1 MAVEQGI
8 AISIGG
14 GLDKTSSSYDLFK
27 TPGVATR
34 LKNFEASLH
43 GGYRRVNGYRKF
55 LSSPVLSVTV
65 SDGGSGYDAGTT
77 IQFTDIEGNGSGAA
91 GTATVVG
98 GVITAITITAGG
110 TGYQIPP
117 IISFHNT
124 GALTTATADVRA
136 ILNTETTP
144 SGGVTPIKGVYA
156 YAEGGW
162 ACQNGNI
169 YWSENGYNWIQVN
182 KDYGTCSAGGYTTQ
196 QSCEEANK
204 IWTADWAT
212 EANLTTATTVALDTD
227 GRYNFSE
234 YIPSSVPISRITAVN
249 GADTP
254 VYLETQLVS
263 GTRQFKFSRGMYD
276 TFGLSKATPV
286 YADIPKPQYCTTHD
300 DHTVIAGWLD
310 KPETL
315 YYSTRYD
322 DVDFTGASAGQ
333 VNTGDE
339 LTGIKTFRQELVV
352 FGRNSLSKLINISN
366 STTIALVDITKNIGC
381 VDGFSIQEIGGDLVF
396 LAPDGIRTVAAT
408 ARIDDIELSSISHKI
423 LPIIN
428 DIVNNIDKYDL
439 SSVVIRTQNQYRLF
453 YCNVNTGK
461 LSQKGIIGTFKI
473 SPQGMPVWEWAE
485 TEGIPVA
492 AMASGFDSRTVER
505 AYHGDYAGFVHMHN
519 VGNSFDGS
527 AIDAVFKTPDIDYG
541 DIGIRKTLHFTKLS
555 VKPEGITD
563 INLAVRYDFED
574 PEIAQP
580 AVFPLG
586 SVLAPSLFG
595 VAVFGTSKFG
605 TPEVPMKR
613 ITLWG
618 SGFSNSFK
626 FSSKDTYPP
635 YSIQGMYVDLIPS
648 GRR

>member
-55 LSSPVLSVTV
+55 LASPVVSVTV
-65 SDGGSGYDAGTT
+65 SDGGTGYDAGTT
-77 IQFTDIEGNGSGAA
+77 VSFTDEDGNGTGAA
-91 GTATVVG
+91 GTVTVVG
-98 GVITAITITAGG
+98 GVITAVTITSSGD
-110 TGYQIPP
+110 GYQTPP
-117 IISFHNT
+117 TIMFHST
-124 GALTTATADVRA
+124 GHPVDKAVATAV
-136 ILNTETTP
+136 LNTETTP
-144 SGGVTPIKGVYA
+144 SGGTTPIKGVYA

-169 YWSENGYNWIQVN
+169 YWSENGYSWIQVN
-182 KDYGTCSAGGYTTQ
+182 KDYGTCSAGSHATQ
-196 QSCEEANK
+196 QACEEANK

-212 EANLTTATTVALDTD
+212 EANLTTATTVALDID
-227 GRYNFSE
+227 GRYAFSE
-234 YIPSSVPISRITAVN
+234 YIPASVPNARITAVN

-254 VYLETQLVS
+254 VYLETKLVS
-263 GTRQFKFSRGMYD
+263 GTRQFKFHRGMYD
-276 TFGLSKATPV
+276 AFGLSKATPV
-286 YADIPKPQYCTTHD
+286 YADIPKPQYVTTHD
-300 DHTVIAGWLD
+300 NHTIIAGWAD

-322 DVDFTGASAGQ
+322 DADFTGVSAGQ
-333 VNTGDE
+333 INTGDE
-339 LTGIKTFRQELVV
+339 LTGVRTFRSELVV
-352 FGRNSLSKLINISN
+352 FGRNSLSKLLNISS

-423 LPIIN
+423 LPIVN
-428 DIVNNIDKYDL
+428 DIVNNIHKYEL

-453 YCNVNTGK
+453 YCNATTGQ
-461 LSQKGIIGTFKI
+461 LAQKGIIGTFKI

-485 TEGIPVA
+485 TQGISVA
-492 AMASGFDSRTVER
+492 TMTSGFDSRNIER
-505 AYHGDYAGFVHMHN
+505 SYHGDYQGFVHMHN
-519 VGNSFDGS
+519 VGNTFDGK
-527 AIDAVFKTPDIDYG
+527 AIDAVYKTPDIDYG

-555 VKPEGITD
+555 IKPEGETD
-563 INLAVRYDFED
+563 INLDVRYDFED
-574 PEIAQP
+574 PEIPQP

-586 SVLAPSLFG
+586 SILAPSLFG
-595 VAVFGTSKFG
+595 YAIFGTSKFG

-613 ITLWG
+613 VTLWG

>member
-55 LSSPVLSVTV
+55 LSSPVLSVTI
-65 SDGGSGYDAGTT
+65 SDGGTGYDVGTT
-77 IQFTDIEGNGSGAA
+77 ASFTDEDGDGTGAA
-91 GTATVVG
+91 GTVTVVG
-98 GVITAITITAGG
+98 GVITAITITSGG
-110 TGYQIPP
+110 DGYQKPP
-117 IISFHNT
+117 TVMFHST
-124 GALTTATADVRA
+124 GHPVDKAVATA

-144 SGGVTPIKGVYA
+144 SGGTTAIKGVYA

-169 YWSENGYNWIQVN
+169 YWSENGYSWIQVN
-182 KDYGTCSAGGYTTQ
+182 KDYGTCSAGSYTTQ

-204 IWTADWAT
+204 IWTTSWAT
-212 EANLTTATTVALDTD
+212 EANLTTATTVALDID
-227 GRYNFSE
+227 GRYAFSE
-234 YIPSSVPISRITAVN
+234 YIPSSVPNARITAVN

-254 VYLETQLVS
+254 VYLETKLVS
-263 GTRQFKFSRGMYD
+263 GTRQFKFHRGMYD
-276 TFGLSKATPV
+276 AFGLSKAIPV
-286 YADIPKPQYCTTHD
+286 YADIPKPQYITTHD
-300 DHTVIAGWLD
+300 NHTIIAGWAD

-322 DVDFTGASAGQ
+322 DADFTGASSGQ
-333 VNTGDE
+333 INTGDE
-339 LTGIKTFRQELVV
+339 LTGVRTFRSELVV
-352 FGRNSLSKLINISN
+352 FGRNSLSKLLNIS
-366 STTIALVDITKNIGC
+366 SSSTIALVDITKNIGC

-408 ARIDDIELSSISHKI
+408 SRIDDIELSSISHKI
-423 LPIIN
+423 LPIVN
-428 DIVNNIDKYDL
+428 DIVNNIHKYDL

-453 YCNVNTGK
+453 YCNATTGQ
-461 LSQKGIIGTFKI
+461 LAQKGIIGTFKI

-485 TEGIPVA
+485 TQGISVA
-492 AMASGFDSRTVER
+492 TMTSGFDSRNIER
-505 AYHGDYAGFVHMHN
+505 AYHGDYQGFVHMHN
-519 VGNSFDGS
+519 VGNAFDGK
-527 AIDAVFKTPDIDYG
+527 AIDAVYKTPDIDYG

-555 VKPEGITD
+555 IKPEGETD
-563 INLAVRYDFED
+563 INLDVRYDFED
-574 PEIAQP
+574 PEIPQP
-580 AVFPLG
+580 SVFPLG
-586 SVLAPSLFG
+586 SILAPSLFG
-595 VAVFGTSKFG
+595 YAIFGTSKFG

-613 ITLWG
+613 VTLWG

-635 YSIQGMYVDLIPS
+635 YSIQGMYVDLLPS